1 MRNGQSLREELVNI
15 SHVYL
20 WGHCSWVHL
29 YFLHA
34 TQLPRSLLLLLLLL
48 ALSFLLLLL
57 LLVLVLVEILYF
69 TNICQES
76 EKSQSTHFLFSFE
89 VTAPQV
95 NFDILVT
102 YMWNWEDNED
112 VFELARGERT
122 ARCGRRLGHRIL
134 CLLLHSIVD
143 CLQNVSSVCFCSPLL
158 IVYNSTHMCSCT
170 LCDLLQLPSLR
181 MSGSQDVRICDR
193 MITQAMW
200 SVEPLVIFPHTVIN
214 LSKFEKIW

>member
-15 SHVYL
+15 FHVYL

-34 TQLPRSLLLLLLLL
+34 TQLPRSLLLLLLAL

-102 YMWNWEDNED
+102 YVKLRRQWGCIWISTWGENSKVWKKTGSPYP
-112 VFELARGERT
+112 VFAFALHCWLFT
-122 ARCGRRLGHRIL
+122 KRIL
-134 CLLLHSIVD
+134 CLLL
-143 CLQNVSSVCFCSPLL
+143 
-158 IVYNSTHMCSCT
+158 
-170 LCDLLQLPSLR
+170 
-181 MSGSQDVRICDR
+181 
-193 MITQAMW
+193 
-200 SVEPLVIFPHTVIN
+200 
-214 LSKFEKIW
+214 